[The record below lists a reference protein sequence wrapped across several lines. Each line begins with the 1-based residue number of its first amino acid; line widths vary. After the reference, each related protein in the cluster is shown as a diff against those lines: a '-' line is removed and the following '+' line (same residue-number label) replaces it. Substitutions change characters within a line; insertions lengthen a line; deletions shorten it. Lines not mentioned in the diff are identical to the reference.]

1 MEGTGPDLH
10 RVRRRIEEDEQRLSP
25 FAARSADAPR
35 ARPEAPSSVRAAFQR
50 DRDRII
56 HTKAFR
62 RLKHKTQVFIAPQ
75 QDHFVTRLTH
85 TLEVAQ
91 VGRTIARALRLNEDL
106 TEAIALGHD
115 IGHGPF
121 GHAGEEALT
130 GCLPEGFRHN
140 YQSERVLEKLEN
152 DGHGLNLTDAVL
164 DGVRKSSKARED
176 ILAGGWGVPA
186 TLEGQ
191 VVKIADALAYLNHD
205 VQDAIRAGII
215 GEDDLPEVSQ
225 RILGRSHGER
235 LEAMVT
241 DTVAASW
248 AVAGEG
254 EAAAETPPPIT
265 LGAAVHGA
273 TNELREFMFRRV
285 YLYSERQPEVERA
298 RSIVRFLFR
307 HAVAHPESISSGYS
321 LADDPLP
328 RRAAD
333 FVSGMTDRYAIRL
346 AAELGCEDAHGWRL

>member
-1 MEGTGPDLH
+1 MDLH
-10 RVRRRIEEDEQRLSP
+10 RVRRRIEEDEERLSP
-25 FAARSADAPR
+25 FAARSASATRP
-35 ARPEAPSSVRAAFQR
+35 RPEDPSSVRAAFQR

-85 TLEVAQ
+85 TFEVAQ

-106 TEAIALGHD
+106 AEAIALGHD

-121 GHAGEEALT
+121 GHAGEEALAE
-130 GCLPEGFRHN
+130 CLPEGFRHN
-140 YQSERVLEKLEN
+140 YQSERVLDKLEH
-152 DGHGLNLTDAVL
+152 DGRGLNLTHAVL

-176 ILAGGWGVPA
+176 VLAEGWGVPE

-191 VVKIADALAYLNHD
+191 VVKLADALAYLNHD

-215 GEDDLPEVSQ
+215 GEDDLPGISQ
-225 RILGRSHGER
+225 RVLGRSHGER
-235 LEAMVT
+235 LEVLVT
-241 DTVAASW
+241 DVVESSW
-248 AVAGEG
+248 AATGEG
-254 EAAAETPPPIT
+254 HAEDDPRPAIT
-265 LGAAVHGA
+265 LSRTVHEAV
-273 TNELREFMFRRV
+273 NELREYMFQHV
-285 YLYSERQPEVERA
+285 YLLAERRAEVEHA
-298 RSIVRFLFR
+298 KNIVRFLFD
-307 HAVAHPESISSGYS
+307 HAVEHPDSISSGYS
-321 LADDPLP
+321 LPDDPLP

-346 AAELGCEDAHGWRL
+346 AADLGCEDARDWPL

>member
-1 MEGTGPDLH
+1 MDLH
-10 RVRRRIEEDEQRLSP
+10 RVRRRIEEDEERLSP
-25 FAARSADAPR
+25 FAARSVDARR
-35 ARPEAPSSVRAAFQR
+35 ARAEAPSSVRAAFQR

-85 TLEVAQ
+85 TFEVAQ

-121 GHAGEEALT
+121 GHAGEEALAE
-130 GCLPEGFRHN
+130 CLPEGFRHN
-140 YQSERVLEKLEN
+140 YQSERVLDKLEN
-152 DGHGLNLTDAVL
+152 DGRGLNLTSAVL

-176 ILAGGWGVPA
+176 ILAEGWGVPE

-215 GEDDLPEVSQ
+215 GEDDLPEPSQ
-225 RILGRSHGER
+225 RILGRSHCER
-235 LEAMVT
+235 LETMVT

-248 AVAGEG
+248 AATGEG
-254 EAAAETPPPIT
+254 EDATAETPPPPIT
-265 LGAAVHGA
+265 MGAAVHGA
-273 TNELREFMFRRV
+273 ANELREFMFRRV
-285 YLYSERQPEVERA
+285 YLFDERRPEVERA
-298 RSIVRFLFR
+298 RSVVRFLFR

-346 AAELGCEDAHGWRL
+346 AVKLGGDDAHGWRL